1 MCLSKTSGALNDC
14 GELLSCDFLDVPQ
27 DTSNEAEDFPN
38 TPFEDIE
45 EDESLETGSIKSVEE
60 RGNEDDCDTNMDTPD
75 PSLLKLHNDIH
86 SVLYTTNI
94 ELPLNKFSIQEKL
107 QVDL

>member
-1 MCLSKTSGALNDC
+1 MKPKT
-14 GELLSCDFLDVPQ
+14 
-27 DTSNEAEDFPN
+27 PN

-75 PSLLKLHNDIH
+75 PIASLKCTMIYT
-86 SVLYTTNI
+86 VFYTPTTNC
-94 ELPLNKFSIQEKL
+94 P
-107 QVDL
+107 